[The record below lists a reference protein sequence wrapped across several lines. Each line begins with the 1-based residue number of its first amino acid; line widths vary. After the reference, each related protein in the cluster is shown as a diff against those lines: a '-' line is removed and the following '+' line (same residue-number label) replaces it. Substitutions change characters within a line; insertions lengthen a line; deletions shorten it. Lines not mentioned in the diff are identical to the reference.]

1 MKAKTT
7 KRKKETMTK
16 KKKQITTCDYHDVDR
31 ENKPLVYMFHNVR
44 HNLHLFINAENA
56 EEAYEQFDKCGF
68 LNRDEW
74 KIFLEAGS
82 QPA

>member
-1 MKAKTT
+1 MKETN
-7 KRKKETMTK
+7 RKKKTMSK
-16 KKKQITTCDYHDVDR
+16 KKKENEYKDVDR
-31 ENKPLVYMFHNVR
+31 ENKSLVYMFHNVR

-56 EEAYEQFDKCGF
+56 EGAYEQFDKCNF
-68 LNRDEW
+68 VDRSEW

>member
-1 MKAKTT
+1 MKETN
-7 KRKKETMTK
+7 RKKKTMSK
-16 KKKQITTCDYHDVDR
+16 KKKENEYKDVDR
-31 ENKPLVYMFHNVR
+31 ENKSLVYMFHNVR

-56 EEAYEQFDKCGF
+56 EEAYEQFDKCNF
-68 LNRDEW
+68 VDRSEW

>member
-1 MKAKTT
+1 MKAK
-7 KRKKETMTK
+7 KGKTMSK
-16 KKKQITTCDYHDVDR
+16 KKKENEYKDVDR
-31 ENKPLVYMFHNVR
+31 ESNNVYMFHNVR
-44 HNLHLFINAENA
+44 HNLHLFINAGNA
-56 EEAYEQFDKCGF
+56 EEAYEQFDRCEF

>member
-1 MKAKTT
+1 MKAT
-7 KRKKETMTK
+7 KGNMKK
-16 KKKQITTCDYHDVDR
+16 KKKQITT
-31 ENKPLVYMFHNVR
+31 VYMFHNVR
-44 HNLHLFINAENA
+44 HNLHLFINAGNA
-56 EEAYEQFDKCGF
+56 EEAYEQFDKCEF

>member
-1 MKAKTT
+1 MKETN
-7 KRKKETMTK
+7 RKKKMKNK
-16 KKKQITTCDYHDVDR
+16 KKDNEYKDVDR
-31 ENKPLVYMFHNVR
+31 EPNSVYMFHNVR

-56 EEAYEQFDKCGF
+56 EEAYEHFDKCEF

>member
-1 MKAKTT
+1 MKAT

-16 KKKQITTCDYHDVDR
+16 KKKQITTCDYDDVDR
-31 ENKPLVYMFHNVR
+31 ENKPLVYMFHNVK

-56 EEAYEQFDKCGF
+56 EGAYEQFDKCGF